1 MQEYF
6 RKSSGLDRTL
16 YRKVK
21 YILADYD
28 RMKRERL
35 NILYGS
41 GDCQNGMPRGSGVGN
56 PTERRAEKL
65 AAIDDE
71 LLAIDQ
77 ACAAIREA
85 YKEKTYEEFDPL
97 KAYWSYDY
105 FNYMHLRT
113 ERNPEGPVRRTWNRY
128 KDCLTRLVAEK
139 LNFI

>member
-16 YRKVK
+16 YKKIK

-28 RMKRERL
+28 RMKRERI

-41 GDCQNGMPRGSGVGN
+41 GSAQNGMPRGSGVGN

-65 AAIDDE
+65 AAINDE
-71 LLAIDQ
+71 LQAIDQ
-77 ACAAIREA
+77 ACAVIRAA
-85 YKEKTYEEFDPL
+85 YKEKTYEEFDSL

-113 ERNPEGPVRRTWNRY
+113 ESNPEGPVRRTWHRY
-128 KDCLTRLVAEK
+128 KDGMTRLVAEK